1 MISRETVEE
10 TVCRLF
16 REAVIRIPPDVTLA
30 LKKAYLQEEDE
41 IALLNLKAILDN
53 IELAEKMEVP
63 VCQDTGL
70 PIVFVRMGDVEVEDL
85 YEGIAAGVERA
96 TLEVPLRPNVV
107 DPLTRENTG
116 TNTGQMI
123 PQIDVEITDTDS
135 LEITVFPKGFG
146 SENNNALLMGLPGDG
161 IEGVKDFV
169 VRTVLKAGGKPC
181 PPVIVGVGI
190 GGSSDLAMKLAKKAL
205 LERVGER
212 NPDKKLASLEED
224 IMNSINESGS
234 GPMGM
239 GGKTTALDVKIKTA
253 HTHTAGLPVG
263 VCIQCW
269 AARRATAILRDHM

>member
-1 MISRETVEE
+1 MIRQEMVEE

-16 REAVIRIPPDVTLA
+16 REAVIRIPDDVTLA
-30 LKKAYLQEEDE
+30 LKKAYLNEEDE

-53 IELAEKMEVP
+53 IELARKMEVP

-70 PIVFVRMGDVEVEDL
+70 PIVFVRMGNVEVENI
-85 YEGIAAGVERA
+85 YGGIAAGVERA
-96 TLEVPLRPNVV
+96 TKEVPLRPNVV

-116 TNTGQMI
+116 TNTGNLI
-123 PQIDVEITDTDS
+123 PQVDVEIAEDLDG

-161 IEGVKDFV
+161 AEGVRDFV
-169 VRTVLKAGGKPC
+169 VETVLRAGGKPC

-205 LERVGER
+205 LGRVGER
-212 NPDKKLASLEED
+212 NPVKELASLEEN
-224 IMNSINESGS
+224 ILQSINEAGS

-239 GGKTTALDVKIKTA
+239 GGKTTALDVKIRTA

-269 AARRATAILRDHM
+269 AARRATATIRDD

>member
-1 MISRETVEE
+1 MVEE

-16 REAVIRIPPDVTLA
+16 REAVIRIPDDVTLA
-30 LKKAYLQEEDE
+30 LKKAYLNEEDE

-53 IELAEKMEVP
+53 IELARKMEVP

-70 PIVFVRMGDVEVEDL
+70 PIVFVRMGNVEVENL
-85 YEGIAAGVERA
+85 YGGIAAGVERA
-96 TLEVPLRPNVV
+96 TQEVPLRPNVV

-116 TNTGQMI
+116 TNTGNLI
-123 PQIDVEITDTDS
+123 PQVDVEIAEDLDG

-161 IEGVKDFV
+161 VEGVRDFV
-169 VRTVLKAGGKPC
+169 VETVLRAGGKPC

-205 LERVGER
+205 LGRVGER
-212 NPDKKLASLEED
+212 NPVKELASLEED
-224 IMNSINESGS
+224 ILDSINEAGS

-239 GGKTTALDVKIKTA
+239 GGKTTALDVKIRTA

-269 AARRATAILRDHM
+269 AARRATATIRDD

>member
-1 MISRETVEE
+1 MIRQEMVEE

-16 REAVIRIPPDVTLA
+16 REAVIRIPDDVTLA
-30 LKKAYLQEEDE
+30 LKKAYLNEEDE

-53 IELAEKMEVP
+53 IELARKMEVP

-70 PIVFVRMGDVEVEDL
+70 PIVFVRMGNVEVENL
-85 YEGIAAGVERA
+85 YGGIAAGVERA
-96 TLEVPLRPNVV
+96 TKEVPLRPNVV

-116 TNTGQMI
+116 TNTGNLI
-123 PQIDVEITDTDS
+123 PQVDVEIAEDLDG

-146 SENNNALLMGLPGDG
+146 SENNNSLLMGLPGDG
-161 IEGVKDFV
+161 VEGVRDFV
-169 VRTVLKAGGKPC
+169 VNTVLRAGGKPC

-205 LERVGER
+205 LGRVGER
-212 NPDKKLASLEED
+212 NPVKELASLEE
-224 IMNSINESGS
+224 SILDSVNEAGC

-239 GGKTTALDVKIKTA
+239 GGKTTALDVKIRTA

-269 AARRATAILRDHM
+269 AARRATATIRDD

>member
-1 MISRETVEE
+1 MVEE

-16 REAVIRIPPDVTLA
+16 REAVIRIPDDVTLA
-30 LKKAYLQEEDE
+30 LKKAYLNEEDE

-53 IELAEKMEVP
+53 IELARKMEVP

-70 PIVFVRMGDVEVEDL
+70 PIVFVRMGNVEVENL
-85 YEGIAAGVERA
+85 YGGIAAGVERA
-96 TLEVPLRPNVV
+96 TQEVPLRPNVV

-116 TNTGQMI
+116 TNTGNLI
-123 PQIDVEITDTDS
+123 PQVDVEIAEDLDG

-161 IEGVKDFV
+161 VEGVRDFV
-169 VRTVLKAGGKPC
+169 VETVLRAGGKPC

-205 LERVGER
+205 LGRVGER
-212 NPDKKLASLEED
+212 NPVKELASLEEN
-224 IMNSINESGS
+224 ILGSINEAGS

-239 GGKTTALDVKIKTA
+239 GGKTTALDVKIRTA

-269 AARRATAILRDHM
+269 AARRATATIRDD